1 MNVPKPASRRLTSGA
16 LSVGVMVTAS
26 CFLVALGAEFAGNDS
41 LTGDMTDAAA
51 VIDGIFSF
59 APWAW
64 ASLGTYAIVLTP
76 VFGLL
81 MTAYEYAAI
90 GDRRTMWLAV
100 AVLAILGV
108 SVATA
113 ILR

>member
-1 MNVPKPASRRLTSGA
+1 LTSAA
-16 LSVGVMVTAS
+16 LSVGVVITAT
-26 CFLVALGAEFAGNDS
+26 CFLVALGSEFAGNDS
-41 LTGDMTDAAA
+41 LTGDMTDVAA
-51 VIDGIFSF
+51 VIDGILSF

-76 VFGLL
+76 VLGLF

-90 GDRRTMWLAV
+90 ADRRTMWLAV
-100 AVLAILGV
+100 AVLATLAV
-108 SVATA
+108 SVAAA

>member
-1 MNVPKPASRRLTSGA
+1 MNVPTAASRRLTSGA
-16 LSVGVMVTAS
+16 LGVGVVITAS
-26 CFLVALGAEFAGNDS
+26 CFLVALGSEFAGNDS
-41 LTGDMTDAAA
+41 LTGDMTDATA
-51 VIDGIFSF
+51 VIEGIFSL

-76 VFGLL
+76 VIGLL
-81 MTAYEYAAI
+81 ATAYEYAAI
-90 GDRRTMWLAV
+90 ADRRTMWLAV